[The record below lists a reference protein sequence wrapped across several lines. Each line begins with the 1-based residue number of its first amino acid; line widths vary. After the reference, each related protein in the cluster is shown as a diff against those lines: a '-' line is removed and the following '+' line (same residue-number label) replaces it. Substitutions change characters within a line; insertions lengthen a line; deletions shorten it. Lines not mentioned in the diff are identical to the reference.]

1 VADVAEA
8 TKRALAAVIEWLKER
23 RQPPARKRPAGA
35 ERLEPSQEQAPREV
49 SRTAVC
55 VGLLLARRLK
65 GKYPL
70 DDRDLDTGGGQ
81 VPGLSGANVQRILKD
96 HGIEKKYSSMGGR
109 TTRSSTP
116 IARAL
121 IEKLDKHVDLGSLTD
136 DERAQVA
143 EAVELWLVDQ
153 VRAYFARKKLEVEID
168 LTKPG
173 PVIVEDILRAA
184 YEKKIGGPVAQHLV
198 GAKLARR
205 FPGRNIQNYPA
216 TAPDE
221 QLQREADFLVENAAF
236 HVSVAPTSD
245 HLQRCVE
252 NLVQGR
258 QPYLIVPAAQVAKAR
273 AFAEDKKIERKVAIV
288 AIETFVGQNIDEMGE
303 FHRGKVKP
311 EMAAVLNE
319 YNRRVVEVETDQSIQ
334 ISVPKHLA
342 EDSPPR

>member
-1 VADVAEA
+1 MNTAAAHERKPSEA
-8 TKRALAAVIEWLKER
+8 
-23 RQPPARKRPAGA
+23 
-35 ERLEPSQEQAPREV
+35 

-55 VGLLLARRLK
+55 VVLLLCRRIRE
-65 GKYPL
+65 KYPL
-70 DDRDLDTGGGQ
+70 EEKDLDTGGGQ

-116 IARAL
+116 IAKAL
-121 IEKLDKHVDLGSLTD
+121 IEKLDKHAHLRSLP
-136 DERAQVA
+136 DEERIEVA
-143 EAVELWLVDQ
+143 GAIEDWLVDE

-168 LTKPG
+168 LSKPG
-173 PVIVEDILRAA
+173 PVIVEDVLRAS

-205 FPGRNIQNYPA
+205 LPGKAIENYPA

-221 QLQREADFLVENAAF
+221 QLKREADFLVENAAF

-245 HLQRCVE
+245 HLQRCAE

-258 QPYLIVPAAQVAKAR
+258 QPYMIVPAAQVAKAR
-273 AFAEDKKIERKVAIV
+273 AFAEDKKIEGRVAIV

-319 YNRRVVEVETDQSIQ
+319 YNRRVAEVETDQSIQ
-334 ISVPKHLA
+334 ISIPRHLA
-342 EDSPPR
+342 ED